1 MGLKWYEPLYTD
13 EKTRNKIKSI
23 QWRLNHGAGSFRL
36 YLITL
41 STSPKM
47 QLDIVP
53 AAQLKQAVLR
63 ERLPMIVG
71 VASGYADAEDLVIR
85 MTEDVL
91 LKTGRADIR
100 GYFEKSA
107 GGEA

>member
-13 EKTRNKIKSI
+13 EKTEKKIKSI

-47 QLDIVP
+47 QLDILS
-53 AAQLKQAVLR
+53 AAQLKQPVLR

-71 VASGYADAEDLVIR
+71 VASSYADAQDLVIR
-85 MTEDVL
+85 MTEEVL
-91 LKTGRADIR
+91 LKTGGVDIR
-100 GYFEKSA
+100 GYFETSVA
-107 GGEA
+107 GED